1 MKLAIFTEYP
11 GHDYWLCF
19 MLDKVLGPA
28 IGAFAQYY
36 KTALIFRCYVV
47 FAESAHASSLYNYE
61 FS

>member
-28 IGAFAQYY
+28 IGAFAQND
-36 KTALIFRCYVV
+36 KPAFILGCYVV
-47 FAESAHASSLYNYE
+47 LAESAHAFSLYSYDI
-61 FS
+61 S